1 MKKLILI
8 LIFIMIGT
16 YSVCQAK
23 PWQDYDLCCDVGTAP
38 DDADDFMINDTSDT
52 TDDADGTNKRVP
64 WTKIQPRDSDLTA
77 IAALSTTAYGRALL
91 ALAQAAN
98 GKILIGNG
106 TDTPTMALMTETGDA
121 LTISVGAGTINFIPH
136 ANLEALAD
144 GILGF
149 NLYFDDGS
157 DDSPHLRL
165 IDEDDEYFNM
175 YKDNGANLIIET
187 NVDEE
192 RTLAIINNGTGNLN
206 ISTDGYVTGDFKY
219 RFNTSKPDGAQ
230 VNQTYGAD
238 GATWNPA
245 STDLAVPHFVVYA
258 EPPAAECIDVDDPHD
273 CCTGLGAGATCEETW
288 LLVQG
293 PDGVQYVSSIELPSY
308 AHWATAEMPYDDE
321 AGGTPYGLTAA
332 EVKGSTITNA
342 GSGEDSVYTLPAAAH
357 GFNFMV
363 MVIDAF
369 QMDIEPNGAET
380 LWLNGSQMAAGEHI
394 QNAADTKGDVMTCVS
409 VESGDGTFEIF
420 CNSSNANWAQAT
432 P

>member
-1 MKKLILI
+1 
-8 LIFIMIGT
+8 MIGT

-91 ALAQAAN
+91 ELAQAAN
-98 GKILIGNG
+98 GEILIGNG
-106 TDTPTMALMTETGDA
+106 TDTPEMALMTETGDA
-121 LTISVGAGTINFIPH
+121 LIISVGAGTINFIPH

-144 GILGF
+144 GILNF
-149 NLYFDDGS
+149 DLYFDDGS
-157 DDSPHLRL
+157 TNSPGIRFIDETDEYWHLYKINASNLRL
-165 IDEDDEYFNM
+165 YTIHADDQTFEIQNA
-175 YKDNGANLIIET
+175 GAGKA
-187 NVDEE
+187 NV
-192 RTLAIINNGTGNLN
+192 TV
-206 ISTDGYVTGDFKY
+206 DGFVESDLYR
-219 RFNTSKPDGAQ
+219 RFNTSKPAGAEIDQ
-230 VNQTYGAD
+230 VYGAD
-238 GATWNPA
+238 GATWNPT
-245 STDLAVPHFVVYA
+245 SGDILVNHYVKYV